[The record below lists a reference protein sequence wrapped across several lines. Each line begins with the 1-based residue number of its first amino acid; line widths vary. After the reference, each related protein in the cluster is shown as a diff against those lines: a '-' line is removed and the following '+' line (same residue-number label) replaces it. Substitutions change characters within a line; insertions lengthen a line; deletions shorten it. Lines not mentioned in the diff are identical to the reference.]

1 MVANTPAAYGVYL
14 EDAPLQDVVRTLN
27 QSGFDNEQICL
38 MVWPGH
44 SIAQIMREAKI
55 FHVERAATASTL
67 ALIEWLMKLGAV
79 IIPGVGFFIR
89 SRAFLRDLV
98 LGKDFPG
105 LCGSSEA
112 LMALGCSESE
122 AKRFEKQPDQPG
134 VMVYVAC
141 TESSRTAGAMEAM
154 RRTGACKTA
163 AVAGNEVIFEN
174 VA

>member
-1 MVANTPAAYGVYL
+1 MVANTLAAYGVYSK
-14 EDAPLQDVVRTLN
+14 DAPLHDVVRSLN
-27 QSGFDNEQICL
+27 QSGFGNEQICL

-55 FHVERAATASTL
+55 FHVERSATASTL
-67 ALIEWLMKLGAV
+67 ALLEWLMKLGAV

-98 LGKDFPG
+98 LGKDFPD
-105 LCGSSEA
+105 LCGSFEA
-112 LMALGCSESE
+112 LMALGFSESE
-122 AKRFEKQPDQPG
+122 AKRFEQQPGEPG

-141 TESSRTAGAMEAM
+141 AESSRMAVAIEVM
-154 RRTGACKTA
+154 RRTGADKTA
-163 AVAGNEVIFEN
+163 AVAGNEVIFES